1 MAESKLYDFAR
12 RNPVLT
18 GVGTLTV
25 GFIIYRVVKRI
36 TSPEERI
43 PPKPPI
49 PEIPPAERKY
59 SYSSE
64 QYAEWAD
71 SLQQAFDGAF
81 TDNDRVRT
89 IMSYLKTKG
98 DVVALISA
106 YGRRVIAS
114 PYLWDTE
121 PMTLSQSITYEMSKS
136 DIEKYVNIPL
146 SKTGFKF

>member
-1 MAESKLYDFAR
+1 MASNKVFEFAKA
-12 RNPVLT
+12 NPIIT
-18 GVGTLTV
+18 GVGTLAV
-25 GFIIYRVVKRI
+25 GFILYRVIKRL

-71 SLQQAFDGAF
+71 SLQQAFSGGG
-81 TDNDRVRT
+81 TDEDRVRT
-89 IMSYLKTKG
+89 IMQYMKTKG

-106 YGRRVIAS
+106 YGRRVIGTG
-114 PYLWDTE
+114 YGWDSE
-121 PMTLSQSITYEMSKS
+121 PMTLSQVITDDMSKS

>member
-1 MAESKLYDFAR
+1 MAQNKFYDFAK
-12 RNPVLT
+12 RNPVIT

-25 GFIIYRVVKRI
+25 GFIIYRVVKRL

-71 SLQQAFDGAF
+71 SLQQAFDGAG
-81 TDNDRVRT
+81 TDEDRIRT
-89 IMSYLKTKG
+89 IMQYMKTKG

-106 YGRRVIAS
+106 YGRRVVS
-114 PYLWDTE
+114 SGFGWDSS
-121 PMTLSQSITYEMSKS
+121 PMTLSQAITDEMSKG
-136 DIEKYVNIPL
+136 DIEKYVNIPI